1 MDIEEESLPLMDYC
15 SFCGFMI
22 NNFEKAAA
30 MSGTFVDF
38 NRKVTGDM
46 NVVFCSECWLNV
58 MEIESGG
65 MRTAVA
71 KRRACES
78 NDREDQKEREKERD
92 RDRPDA

>member
-1 MDIEEESLPLMDYC
+1 MEEIEDLPLMDYC

-38 NRKVTGDM
+38 NRKVTGEL
-46 NVVFCSECWLNV
+46 NVVFCCECWSVILEV
-58 MEIESGG
+58 EEGG
-65 MRTAVA
+65 MRAATA

-78 NDREDQKEREKERD
+78 NDKEDKRD
-92 RDRPDA
+92 LNHDRPDAEE